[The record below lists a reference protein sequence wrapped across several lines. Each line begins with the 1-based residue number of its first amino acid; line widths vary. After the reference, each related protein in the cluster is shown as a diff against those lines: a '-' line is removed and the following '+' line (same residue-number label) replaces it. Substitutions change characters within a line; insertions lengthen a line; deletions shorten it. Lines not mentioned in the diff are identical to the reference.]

1 MTLQRFLLCCSIS
14 AALVVSGC
22 LFIKQKETPPPPPT
36 VLSPQPE
43 ILMSENLVRS
53 KAGDMIAFLPQGWFF
68 VELEGKAPSDVFAIA
83 VNPDY
88 TLSAVFSTLRKTE
101 SSDSVV
107 GREGIYA
114 LARMSFARH
123 ERKSAGNVKLIGK
136 TSALKIGSREF
147 GFFEITGIFRPDT
160 TGALPGVSPV
170 YGTLKTKV
178 AVFNSSI
185 NNYYELA
192 VVPTTISG
200 KPLPTEDEISKVFRS
215 MLTTVQF

>member
-1 MTLQRFLLCCSIS
+1 MTLQRLLLSCCIS
-14 AALVVSGC
+14 AVLFVSGC
-22 LFIKQKETPPPPPT
+22 LFVKQKEAPPPSPT
-36 VLSPQPE
+36 LLSPQPE
-43 ILMSENLVRS
+43 IQMSEDLVRS

-101 SSDSVV
+101 TSDSVIE
-107 GREGIYA
+107 REGVYA

-123 ERKSAGNVKLIGK
+123 ERKSAGTVKLAGK
-136 TSALKIGSREF
+136 TTALKIGSREF
-147 GFFEITGIFRPDT
+147 GYFEIIGVFRPDT
-160 TGALPGVSPV
+160 TSALPGVPIT
-170 YGTLKTKV
+170 YGTLKTKI

-192 VVPTTISG
+192 LVPTTISG
-200 KPLPTEDEISKVFRS
+200 KTLPTEDEISKIFRS

>member
-1 MTLQRFLLCCSIS
+1 MTLQRFLLCCSIW
-14 AALVVSGC
+14 VVLLASGC
-22 LFIKQKETPPPPPT
+22 LFVKQKDAPPPPPT
-36 VLSPQPE
+36 LLSPQPE

-68 VELEGKAPSDVFAIA
+68 VELEGKAPSEVFAIA

-101 SSDSVV
+101 TSDSVV

-123 ERKSAGNVKLIGK
+123 ERKSAGNVKLVGK
-136 TSALKIGSREF
+136 TTELKIGSREF
-147 GFFEITGIFRPDT
+147 GSFEITGVFRPDS
-160 TGALPGVSPV
+160 TGALPGVPLV

-192 VVPTTISG
+192 LVPTTISG
-200 KPLPTEDEISKVFRS
+200 KPLPSEDDINNVFRS
-215 MLTTVQF
+215 MLTTFPF